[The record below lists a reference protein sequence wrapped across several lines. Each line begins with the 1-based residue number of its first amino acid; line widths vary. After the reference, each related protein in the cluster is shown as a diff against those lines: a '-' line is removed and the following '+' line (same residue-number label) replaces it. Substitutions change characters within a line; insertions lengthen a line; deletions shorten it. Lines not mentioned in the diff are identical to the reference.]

1 MKNIFNNRNFMV
13 LWLGQLVEQFGDSLT
28 LMSLIA
34 WSMSMRENGSAAGN
48 MSLLMLWIGL
58 PIILLG
64 PFAGVVIDRFKRK
77 PTLLAAAAARG
88 VLIYLIYLLVGDN
101 ARGAYIYM
109 VVFFLSVVSQFFI
122 PAKSSIIPDIVHND
136 DLLHANSLSATTTV
150 IVQILTYAAGGIL
163 IAEIGH
169 KQALLINVFV
179 YAVVVAVLSFL
190 KVNEKTKPAS
200 RTSARAVF
208 EELKDGIKFLLGN
221 IHVMFVVRRV
231 FILMITIGFFY
242 VALTG
247 NFLDEIL
254 VTSKTQMKDIKALGF
269 MQGFLGIGLVLGMF
283 MVNQVLKW
291 INEKA
296 LIRLLFPLLG
306 LMITALYFVR
316 DFYFMLGIAVV
327 AGMAAVMILGI
338 AETSIQK
345 NTPEELRGRIFS
357 AYYIL
362 RGAGLAAAT
371 SLTGVLAKFIKEE
384 HIVLLAGLGLLA
396 YGSVNFFNMMF
407 AKKKTE

>member
-1 MKNIFNNRNFMV
+1 MV

-64 PFAGVVIDRFKRK
+64 PFAGVVVDRFKRK
-77 PTLLAAAAARG
+77 PTLLVAAAVRG
-88 VLIYLIYLLVGDN
+88 ALIYIIYLLVGDN

-179 YAVVVAVLSFL
+179 YAVVVIVLSFL
-190 KVNEKTKPAS
+190 KVNERTKQAS
-200 RTSARAVF
+200 RTSVRAVF
-208 EELKDGIKFLLGN
+208 EEFRDGIKFLLGN
-221 IHVMFVVRRV
+221 SHVMFVVRRV
-231 FILMITIGFFY
+231 FILMITVGFVY

-254 VTSKTQMKDIKALGF
+254 ITSKTQMKDIKALGF
-269 MQGFLGIGLVLGMF
+269 IQGFLGIGLVLGMF
-283 MVNQVLKW
+283 IVNQVLKR
-291 INEKA
+291 INEKT
-296 LIRLLFPLLG
+296 LIRFLFPLLG

-338 AETSIQK
+338 AETSIQR
-345 NTPEELRGRIFS
+345 NTPEDLRGRIFS

-371 SLTGVLAKFIKEE
+371 SLTGVMAKFIKEE
-384 HIVLLAGLGLLA
+384 NIVLMAGMGLLA
-396 YGSVNFFNMMF
+396 YGFVNFFNIVF
-407 AKKKTE
+407 AKKKT